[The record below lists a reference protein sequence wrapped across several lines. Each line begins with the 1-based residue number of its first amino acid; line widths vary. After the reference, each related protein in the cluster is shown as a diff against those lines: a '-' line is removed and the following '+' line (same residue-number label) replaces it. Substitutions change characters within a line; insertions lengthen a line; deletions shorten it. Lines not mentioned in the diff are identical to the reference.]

1 MQIECNRWSL
11 MLQLVSITLVSGL
24 LILLRGATKITHKA
38 HSITGLA
45 AKWHI
50 CATINSFDNI
60 EGETPTTANA
70 ISAQAIAANIS
81 WGSDD
86 DEVGDEEDEL
96 DNTKLLLPIYTQTIS
111 FHKRQ
116 ALGKWG
122 FFLVVFFLS
131 KY

>member
-1 MQIECNRWSL
+1 MQIEYNRWSS

-116 ALGKWG
+116 ALGKWE
-122 FFLVVFFLS
+122 FF
-131 KY
+131 

>member
-1 MQIECNRWSL
+1 MQIECNRWRL

-86 DEVGDEEDEL
+86 DEIGDEEDEL

-116 ALGKWG
+116 ALGKWE
-122 FFLVVFFLS
+122 FF
-131 KY
+131 

>member
-1 MQIECNRWSL
+1 

-24 LILLRGATKITHKA
+24 FLLLRGATKITHKA
-38 HSITGLA
+38 HSVTGLA

-60 EGETPTTANA
+60 EGETPTTAQA
-70 ISAQAIAANIS
+70 ISAQATAANIS
-81 WGSDD
+81 WGSSD

-96 DNTKLLLPIYTQTIS
+96 DNTKLLPIYTQTIS

-122 FFLVVFFLS
+122 ISLW
-131 KY
+131 